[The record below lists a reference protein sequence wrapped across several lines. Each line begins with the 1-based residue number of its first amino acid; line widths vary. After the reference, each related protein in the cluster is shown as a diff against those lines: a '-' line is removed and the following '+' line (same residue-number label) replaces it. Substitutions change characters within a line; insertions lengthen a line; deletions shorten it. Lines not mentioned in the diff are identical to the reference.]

1 MFTLFLNKSTR
12 STVTT
17 VLLLNKD
24 LTTSSSYHCVKFD
37 QGVGMRFT
45 ISREKLQEGLAA
57 VGPSIPAKTTLPVLA
72 NILLETTERGIR
84 LSGTD
89 LDIAVSTEVS
99 ADVETPGAITIPAK
113 KLSEIARE
121 LPPAPVK
128 IAAMGEQRITL
139 ECGRSKFKLLGLP
152 RDEFP
157 TFPQVRFQESWRVR
171 SGDLQKLISHT
182 AFAVSTEESR
192 PILNGVLWELRP
204 ERMRMVATNGH
215 RLARMDLPISSAAA
229 PGGDLIV
236 PPKALEQVRRL
247 FPAEEELEIA
257 QGDNHLGFRSPFTA
271 VFTRLIEGP
280 YPNYEQVI
288 PRDNDRIAISD
299 KVALVSALKRMSVI
313 ASDQTHRI
321 RLSFNSGLLRF
332 SVQTPDLG
340 EAQDELPIRFT
351 GDQIDI
357 GFNANYLL
365 EILRYIPTEE
375 VRLTLKAPERA
386 ATVEPEGWSDPAS
399 YLCLVMPLRL
409 MD

>member
-1 MFTLFLNKSTR
+1 
-12 STVTT
+12 
-17 VLLLNKD
+17 
-24 LTTSSSYHCVKFD
+24 
-37 QGVGMRFT
+37 MRFT
-45 ISREKLQEGLAA
+45 ISREKLQEGLTAVAA
-57 VGPSIPAKTTLPVLA
+57 SIPGKTTLPVLA
-72 NILLETTERGIR
+72 NILVETTERGIR

-99 ADVETPGAITIPAK
+99 ANVETPGAITIPAK

-128 IAAMGEQRITL
+128 IGAVGEQRITL

-157 TFPQVRFQESWRVR
+157 TFPQVRFQDSWRVR

-182 AFAVSTEESR
+182 SFAVSTEESR
-192 PILNGVLWELRP
+192 PILNGVLWELRAD
-204 ERMRMVATNGH
+204 RMRMVATNGH
-215 RLARMDLPISSAAA
+215 RLTRMDLPTTSGNS
-229 PGGDLIV
+229 PGGDLII
-236 PPKALEQVRRL
+236 PPKALDQVRRL

-257 QGDNHLGFRSPFTA
+257 QGDNHLGFRSPFTS

-288 PRDNDRIAISD
+288 PRDNDRVAISD
-299 KVALVSALKRMSVI
+299 KIALISALKRMSVI

-321 RLSFNSGLLRF
+321 RLSFNAALLRF

-351 GDQIDI
+351 GDPIDI

-365 EILRYIPTEE
+365 EILRYIPTDE

-386 ATVEPEGWSDPAS
+386 VTIEPEAWSDPAS

>member
-1 MFTLFLNKSTR
+1 
-12 STVTT
+12 
-17 VLLLNKD
+17 
-24 LTTSSSYHCVKFD
+24 
-37 QGVGMRFT
+37 MRFT
-45 ISREKLQEGLAA
+45 ISREKLQEGLTAVAA
-57 VGPSIPAKTTLPVLA
+57 SIPAKTTLPVLA
-72 NILLETTERGIR
+72 NILVETTERGIR

-89 LDIAVSTEVS
+89 LDIAVSTEVT

-128 IAAMGEQRITL
+128 VGAVGEQRVTL

-157 TFPQVRFQESWRVR
+157 TFPQVRFQDSWRVR

-182 AFAVSTEESR
+182 SFAVSTEESR
-192 PILNGVLWELRP
+192 PILNGVLWELRSD
-204 ERMRMVATNGH
+204 RMRMVATNGH
-215 RLARMDLPISSAAA
+215 RLTRMDLPISGGTS
-229 PGGDLIV
+229 GGDLII
-236 PPKALEQVRRL
+236 PPKALDQVRRL
-247 FPAEEELEIA
+247 FPAEEDLEIA
-257 QGDNHLGFRSPFTA
+257 QGDNHLGFRSPFTS

-288 PRDNDRIAISD
+288 PRDNDRVAISD
-299 KVALVSALKRMSVI
+299 KTALISALKRMSVI

-321 RLSFNSGLLRF
+321 RLSFNAGLLRF

-351 GDQIDI
+351 GDPIDI

-365 EILRYIPTEE
+365 EILRYIPTDE
-375 VRLTLKAPERA
+375 VRITLKAPERA
-386 ATVEPEGWSDPAS
+386 ATVEPEAWSDPAS